1 MATNPLVNEIEL
13 LAEMARGDQA
23 AFTLLYRHYSVP
35 LYAKILQLVKDE
47 ETAKELLQDVFFK
60 IWLQREKLDPSK
72 SFRSFLFT
80 IAVNL
85 VYDHFR
91 KLSKDKKHAE
101 SVLQTAIDYYTHTE
115 EAINSKESLELI
127 QKAIDQLPPQ
137 RRQIYMLCKID
148 GKSYEQ
154 VAQLLSISPST
165 VRDHMVKGNKV
176 VRDYLSN
183 NPDLLVYCFIAATL
197 LK

>member
-13 LAEMARGDQA
+13 LAEMAAGNQA
-23 AFTLLYRHYSVP
+23 AFTLLYRHYSKP

-47 ETAKELLQDVFFK
+47 ETAKELLQEVFFK

-148 GKSYEQ
+148 GKSYDQ

-176 VRDYLSN
+176 VREYLSN